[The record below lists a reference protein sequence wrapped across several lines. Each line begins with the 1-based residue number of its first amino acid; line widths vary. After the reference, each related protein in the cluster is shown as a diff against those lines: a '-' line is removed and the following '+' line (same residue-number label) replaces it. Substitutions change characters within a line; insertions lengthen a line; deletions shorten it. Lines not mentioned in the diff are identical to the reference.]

1 MWIGA
6 FANTME
12 NYQVEPLLQNVG
24 QDGNEPVILL
34 VFQMKKLLY
43 SLNGD
48 GNNCLAKNRA
58 KILWSDALLLSVFY

>member
-1 MWIGA
+1 MLIDV
-6 FANTME
+6 FASTMGS
-12 NYQVEPLLQNVG
+12 YQAELLLQNAA

-48 GNNCLAKNRA
+48 GNNFLAKNRA